1 MRRVAALADGVTAE
15 AADLRARLGAAGA
28 HSGGAPALDPV
39 SLRLASGQA
48 RAAAG
53 SCRVERV
60 IKVRARA
67 FF

>member
-1 MRRVAALADGVTAE
+1 VAALADGVTAE

>member
-15 AADLRARLGAAGA
+15 AADLRARLDAAGA
-28 HSGGAPALDPV
+28 HGGGAPALDPV